1 MTPARAGGYAAR
13 VRHRSAGTATAGVAP
28 PELEIDP
35 ESTAEILVDF
45 LRRETRRSK
54 FSRAVVGLS
63 GGVDSALSAA
73 LTARALGAGNLLC
86 VLLPYRTSHP
96 SSLRDARRLAR
107 RLGTPATTIDIS
119 PAVDAYFRR
128 ARGATRLRRGNKMAR
143 ERMSILYDLSSRDGR
158 LVIGTSNKTEM
169 LLGYGTLHGDMASAL
184 NPLGDLYKTQV
195 RQLALH
201 LGVPE
206 EIVWKPPTADL
217 WAGQSDEG
225 ELGYPYGEIDRLL
238 VRLVE
243 LRETPEQA
251 VAAGFR
257 PSMVRA
263 LRRRIIRSQFKRR
276 PPVIAKLTSR
286 AVNID
291 FRYPRDWGT

>member
-1 MTPARAGGYAAR
+1 VT
-13 VRHRSAGTATAGVAP
+13 HRSAGPAAAGAVP

-35 ESTAEILVDF
+35 ASTAEILVDF
-45 LRRETRRSK
+45 LRRETRRAG
-54 FSRAVVGLS
+54 FSRVVVGLS
-63 GGVDSALSAA
+63 GGVDSAVSAA
-73 LTARALGAGNLLC
+73 LAARALGARNLLC
-86 VLLPYRTSHP
+86 AFLPYRTSHP

-107 RLGTPATTIDIS
+107 QLGAATATIDIS

-143 ERMSILYDLSSRDGR
+143 ERMSILYDLSSRDER
-158 LVIGTSNKTEM
+158 LVLGTSNKTEL

-201 LGVPE
+201 LGVPDD
-206 EIVWKPPTADL
+206 IVRKRPTADL
-217 WAGQSDEG
+217 WAGQSDEDD
-225 ELGYPYGEIDRLL
+225 LGYPYLEIDRLL

-243 LRETPEQA
+243 LRESPEEA
-251 VAAGFR
+251 TAAGFR
-257 PSMVRA
+257 PSMVRDI
-263 LRRRIIRSQFKRR
+263 RRRMIRSQFKRR